1 MYLLQ
6 YIFRVLELP
15 PFFNSSWH
23 LWCGLRQSQVSVK
36 TFQKNSV
43 VCSLNF
49 KVGWWLHFWQTEKVQ
64 NKKEEENV
72 TFNKARGDILK
83 GKKMGLWLYC
93 AKSSRALDPNKDGHL
108 EQIRFMSKEKEGRP
122 QRQHCLRR
130 SSPKGLKK
138 RNGQMGLFLLVMW
151 IGKLKVGTQFKIF
164 FGGSF
169 LSWRVE

>member
-1 MYLLQ
+1 MGT
-6 YIFRVLELP
+6 RSA
-15 PFFNSSWH
+15 PFFQFFLTSMVWSAVE
-23 LWCGLRQSQVSVK
+23 SQVSVK

-49 KVGWWLHFWQTEKVQ
+49 KVVWWLHFWQTEKVQ

-72 TFNKARGDILK
+72 TFKIARGDILK

-151 IGKLKVGTQFKIF
+151 IGKLL
-164 FGGSF
+164 GSRHPIQNLF
-169 LSWRVE
+169 LGQLFMLESSC